1 MADAPYGFVN
11 ITAKFIGAD
20 GSMGFKNGQIYDL
33 WMMKKPKVIYISR
46 QDMNATAIPYG
57 SMKAVKKNWE
67 MLNTDTRWKVYELQ
81 EQEKNRIE
89 LVQPLLQLSDEELA
103 VAVMYATYYLKYG
116 EDVTKKLE
124 TATQNARMIYEAE
137 KRGYAQCM
145 DDMRKKEGEHE

>member
-1 MADAPYGFVN
+1 
-11 ITAKFIGAD
+11 
-20 GSMGFKNGQIYDL
+20 MGFKNGQIYDL

-57 SMKAVKKNWE
+57 SMKAVRKNWE

-145 DDMRKKEGEHE
+145 DDMRCKEGEQDGKT